1 MEANTEAVKPYLW
14 SPLETKVLVSIW
26 TSTEFQTK
34 FENSPRKSKLYA
46 ELAEKLAKAG
56 YVRTPEQIIN
66 KIKKMKKEYRDGKT
80 KLGKRSNL
88 AKCFDLLDGVLGCRP
103 ADLQSGALNSATEY
117 LEERA
122 SGSSTPL
129 ASDAQDSNGVLE
141 DPESFASI
149 STEVAPPQEQPRP
162 RRRKRK
168 APDTPDLLAHMK
180 RADEKA
186 EEREKR
192 MLQHMEETTN
202 ALLNLVGRMVTA
214 IGTMSSSE
222 SSDSAVGG
230 GITVQRVLKKEEFND
245 IAGGIGDDA
254 PSPFSVNQHPR
265 EYSDVESRATGQSP
279 EQRVAGPT
287 MHCALGRPSLQEEA
301 GRSTGRNADVLNV
314 ITVGQSE
321 QEQIRR
327 ALEQEAQA
335 LQRER
340 ELTEQLR
347 RAQQQEARALE
358 QQRELT
364 EQLRRAQ
371 EQEMKRTRDQE
382 AQVLQQEKELMEQL
396 RRIQEQESQALE
408 SERQAIEQLRRAQ
421 EQEGRAI
428 EREREALEQL
438 RRELDERDP
447 RRQEELGVCSSDG
460 KTKDE
465 RTRSSRSKTG
475 GKGSS

>member
-1 MEANTEAVKPYLW
+1 MEANAEAVKPYLW

-34 FENSPRKSKLYA
+34 FENSTRKSKLYA

-103 ADLQSGALNSATEY
+103 ADLQSGALNSAIEY

-129 ASDAQDSNGVLE
+129 ASDAQDSSGVFE

-168 APDTPDLLAHMK
+168 AQDTPDLLAHMK

-214 IGTMSSSE
+214 IE

-230 GITVQRVLKKEEFND
+230 GITVQRILKKEEFND
-245 IAGGIGDDA
+245 TAGGIGDEA
-254 PSPFSVNQHPR
+254 PSPSSVSQHPR

-301 GRSTGRNADVLNV
+301 SRSTGGNADILNV
-314 ITVGQSE
+314 IMVGQSE

-371 EQEMKRTRDQE
+371 EQEMKRARDQE
-382 AQVLQQEKELMEQL
+382 AQVLQREKELMEQL

-447 RRQEELGVCSSDG
+447 QRQEEPGVCSSDG

-475 GKGSS
+475 DKGSL